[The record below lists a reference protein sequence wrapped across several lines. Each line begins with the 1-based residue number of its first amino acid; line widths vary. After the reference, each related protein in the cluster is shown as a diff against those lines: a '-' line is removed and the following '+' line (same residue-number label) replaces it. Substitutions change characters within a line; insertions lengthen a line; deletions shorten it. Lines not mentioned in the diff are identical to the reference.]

1 MESYQA
7 KPSEFS
13 ATWSGA
19 PPLNSLIPSNT
30 AAPLSRLLTLIAV
43 CAVLVGLF
51 FGRPVL
57 IPLALAMVFAF
68 VLAPLVGWLEKSRM
82 GRVPVV
88 VAVLLL
94 VFALLGSLG
103 WIVTG
108 QLAGIVDQLPSYQS
122 NIRDKIRSLRLPH
135 SSRLRTASNTVS
147 AIGKEISAA
156 SAPEAEPTTGKSG
169 GSRSIPIQVTP
180 PPTEGPQ
187 FIKTVIGPLAG
198 VVETSA
204 MVTIFALF
212 MLLKREDLRNRLIR
226 LVGTGHLHSVTQALD
241 DASTR
246 LSRYLLFLFLVNMGY
261 GILCGLIAYAIG
273 IPHALLWGVLS
284 GSLRF
289 VPYIG
294 TPIAAVFPLFMAIAV
309 FPGWSQAVLVFGL
322 FVVLELVIAN
332 VVEPWLYGA
341 HTGISSFAI
350 VVSAVFWAILW
361 GPVGLILSTPLTV
374 CLLLLGRYVPQL
386 KFLEVLLGDEPVL
399 PVEAHFYQRLLAL
412 DQEEAR
418 EVAEAYLKERRVDEF
433 YDSVLIP
440 ALVLAERDRHT
451 SALDEEKANFIFQSA
466 RELIEE
472 LGERAPEESAS
483 SDEPALSDAR
493 PEALAGMRIF
503 CIPAMDDAD
512 ELVAM
517 MLGQLLTR
525 LGCDVRQLPIEGQ
538 ATMSAE
544 ITEGPSCAVVISALP
559 PFAFGPTCAL
569 CRRVA
574 QGSPNLNLIVGLW
587 SLEENVAKAAE
598 RLGLR
603 GTNRVAT
610 SLQDAVSL
618 LGQPKGSGNQT
629 PPSGMVEQEVGAA
642 NP

>member
-1 MESYQA
+1 M
-7 KPSEFS
+7 
-13 ATWSGA
+13 
-19 PPLNSLIPSNT
+19 IPSNT

-57 IPLALAMVFAF
+57 IPLALAMVFTF
-68 VLAPLVGWLEKSRM
+68 VLAPLVGWLEKSRV

-88 VAVLLL
+88 VVVMLL
-94 VFALLGSLG
+94 VFAVLGSLG
-103 WIVTG
+103 WVVTG
-108 QLAGIVDQLPSYQS
+108 QLAGIVDQLPSYQT
-122 NIRDKIRSLRLPH
+122 NIQNKIRSLRLPR
-135 SSRLRTASNTVS
+135 SSRLRSASNTVS

-156 SAPEAEPTTGKSG
+156 SAPEGDPKTTKSG
-169 GSRSIPIQVTP
+169 GGRPITVQVS
-180 PPTEGPQ
+180 PPTAEAPP
-187 FIKTVIGPLAG
+187 FIRRVIGPLAG
-198 VVETSA
+198 LLETSA
-204 MVTIFALF
+204 MVTIFVLF

-226 LVGTGHLHSVTQALD
+226 LVGTGHLNSVTQALD
-241 DASTR
+241 DASSR
-246 LSRYLLFLFLVNMGY
+246 LSRYLLFLFLVNMSY

-284 GSLRF
+284 GLLRF

-294 TPIAAVFPLFMAIAV
+294 TPIAAVFPLFMAVAV
-309 FPGWSQAVLVFGL
+309 FPGWTQAGLVFGL
-322 FVVLELVIAN
+322 FLVLELVIAN

-386 KFLEVLLGDEPVL
+386 KFLEVILGDEPVL
-399 PVEAHFYQRLLAL
+399 PVEAQFYQRLLAQ

-418 EVAEAYLKERRVDEF
+418 EVAETYLKEKRVAEF

-451 SALDEEKANFIFQSA
+451 SALDEEKSNFIFQSA

-472 LGERAPEESAS
+472 LGERDVEESATPTS
-483 SDEPALSDAR
+483 EGLARNETPPA
-493 PEALAGMRIF
+493 ALAGMRIY
-503 CIPAMDDAD
+503 CLPALDDAD

-525 LGCDVRQLPIEGQ
+525 LGCDFHQLPIEAQ
-538 ATMSAE
+538 STMAE
-544 ITEGPSCAVVISALP
+544 IKEGPSCAVVISALP
-559 PFAFGPTCAL
+559 PLAFGPTRAL
-569 CRRVA
+569 YRRVLQA
-574 QGSPNLNLIVGLW
+574 SPNLNLIVGLW
-587 SLEENVAKAAE
+587 SVEQNVAKAAE
-598 RLGLR
+598 RLGLHDA
-603 GTNRVAT
+603 NKVAT
-610 SLQDAVSL
+610 SLRDAVSM
-618 LGQPKGSGNQT
+618 LGQPKRSGNHT
-629 PPSGMVEQEVGAA
+629 DAPSGMVETAAPSVAIKEHVGAA